1 MEIFLTVWVVVLGVC
16 LLEAYFCTKLDPE
29 SKKFLKEREDKLN
42 KEKKWQQE
50 E

>member
-29 SKKFLKEREDKLN
+29 SEKFMKERE
-42 KEKKWQQE
+42 KKNNDLYNR
-50 E
+50 